1 MTPKERS
8 ELLTCVTFFLR
19 NASDESLYF
28 NGYSSKEAWDAFAKL
43 MYNVSGD
50 ELYKMMDVQF

>member
-1 MTPKERS
+1 MTLQEWTD
-8 ELLTCVTFFLR
+8 LLACVTFFLR
-19 NASDESLYF
+19 NASDESIYF

-50 ELYKMMDVQF
+50 ELYKMIDV